1 MKKVL
6 LGMSGGVDSSVSA
19 IRLLESGY
27 EVCGCSLKLYDNT
40 ILGCDAPEGSCC
52 SLSDIS
58 DAKSVCRRLG
68 IDHITLNF
76 SDVFEKYVI
85 RPFAESY
92 RRGLTPNPCIEC
104 NRHMKFDLMLE
115 RAELLGFDYV
125 ATGHY
130 ARNGYSADSGRW
142 ELLRSADS
150 RKDQTYVLY
159 CLSQYQLE
167 HTLFPLGDMEKTD
180 VRSLAEKYELINS
193 HKPDSQDI
201 CFVPDGRYTDFID
214 GYLGVHERQ
223 GTFCDRQ
230 GNILGTHSGISSF
243 TIGQRRGL
251 GIALGKPVFVTD
263 KDARSGTV
271 TLGDEAELFRK
282 ELVLTDYNH
291 ISIVIDKETRV
302 TAKARYTAREQSAL
316 AVPSDDGIRV
326 IFDEPVRAP
335 APGQAC
341 VLYDGERV
349 AGGGVISRTS

>member
-19 IRLLESGY
+19 IRLIESGY
-27 EVCGCSLKLYDNT
+27 EVCGCSLKLYDNET
-40 ILGCDAPEGSCC
+40 VSCDMKEGGCC
-52 SLSDIS
+52 SLADIE

-85 RPFAESY
+85 RPFAETY
-92 RRGLTPNPCIEC
+92 RSGQTPNPCIEC

-115 RAELLGFDYV
+115 KALMLGYDHI

-130 ARNGYSADSGRW
+130 AVVRQSDDSGRW

-159 CLSQYQLE
+159 CLSQYQLG
-167 HTLFPLGDMEKTD
+167 HTLFPLGDMEKAD
-180 VRSLAEKYELINS
+180 VRALAEKYGLINS

-201 CFVPDGRYTDFID
+201 CFVPDGDYTAFID
-214 GYLGVHERQ
+214 TYLGERES
-223 GTFCDRQ
+223 GGVFADRD
-230 GNILGTHSGISSF
+230 GNVMGTHPGVSGF

-251 GIALGKPVFVTD
+251 GMAFGRPVFVTD
-263 KDARSGTV
+263 KNASSGVV
-271 TLGDEAELFRK
+271 TLGDESDLFRK
-282 ELVLTDYNH
+282 ELILSDYNDV
-291 ISIVIDKETRV
+291 SEVIGSEMRV
-302 TAKARYTAREQSAL
+302 TAKARYTAKEQSAT
-316 AVPSDDGIRV
+316 AVRCDDGVRV

-349 AGGGVISRTS
+349 VGGGVIKLTY